1 MIATRHAY
9 TFDAQQ
15 HAYAI
20 DGVRVPSI
28 TQLLDKG
35 GLVNGAA
42 YFTEESRRRGHAVHS
57 LCMDF
62 ELGALTMER
71 LDGPYRGYVLGYIEA
86 MTAIKPSWEQV
97 EVFDIHPT
105 LRFGGRPDRVG
116 PVYTLPTVLEIKS
129 AAKAKHHSVQTA
141 LQAILIGGRH
151 GQPRAEDFQRLVI
164 YVKHNGKFSIEA
176 HESKSDFLEAHRLI
190 REFCR

>member
-1 MIATRHAY
+1 VIQPAPIY
-9 TFDAQQ
+9 TFDAAA
-15 HAYAI
+15 HAYHV

-62 ELGALTMER
+62 ELGNLTLER
-71 LDGPYRGYVLGYIEA
+71 LESPYRGYVLGYVEAVTALKPTWDQIE
-86 MTAIKPSWEQV
+86 I
-97 EVFDIHPT
+97 FDIHPT

-116 PVYTLPTVLEIKS
+116 QCFARYTVAEIKS
-129 AAKAKHHSVQTA
+129 AAKAKHHAVQTA
-141 LQAILIGGRH
+141 LQAILVGGRH
-151 GQPRAEDFQRLVI
+151 GLPKAEDLQRLVI
-164 YVKHNGKFSIEA
+164 YVKANGKYSIES
-176 HESKSDFLEAHRLI
+176 HENKSDFLQAHQLI
-190 REFCR
+190 REFCL